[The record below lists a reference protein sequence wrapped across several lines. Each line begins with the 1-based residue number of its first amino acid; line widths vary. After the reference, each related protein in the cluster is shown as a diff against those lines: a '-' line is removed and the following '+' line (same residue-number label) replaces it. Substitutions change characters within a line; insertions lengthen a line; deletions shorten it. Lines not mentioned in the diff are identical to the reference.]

1 MFLGEI
7 NIIPLEYRDLK
18 KKNTLKSN
26 GNVVESGVTV
36 CLDGHL
42 ALDAVQRGVR
52 GDKTGGLLL
61 EIDADLEA
69 RGLAGEG
76 VH

>member
-1 MFLGEI
+1 
-7 NIIPLEYRDLK
+7 
-18 KKNTLKSN
+18 
-26 GNVVESGVTV
+26 VVKARVAV
-36 CLDGHL
+36 CLDGYL

-52 GDKTGGLLL
+52 GHKAVSLLL

-76 VH
+76 LHESIF